1 MEQPITLER
10 FDEASAIVAV
20 MTREEAIASEQRILS
35 LTTDLRAELLRFY
48 EGRGWAALGYGTW
61 RGWAQ
66 TRLGDSQSEAYR
78 QLLAGR
84 IERELFP
91 DSGKIGTTPTAQ
103 LEAMSPIAKAK
114 GPIDGDLIR
123 DTWDEAHHIA
133 EERGEKFTARHVTEA
148 VQAVT
153 APEVFPPAATRFNE
167 GMRSSDSP
175 EWYTPS
181 HILDLAWDVMGAID
195 LDPASSKA
203 AQATIGATEW
213 YGLDH
218 PVESHRDGLKLGW
231 FGRVWMNPPYG
242 DEIGEWVD
250 RLIHQYET
258 GQVVEALALLPSRTD
273 TAWFHRALRGRPY
286 PFCLLQGRLKFSG
299 AENSAPF
306 PSVIVYLGENVQRF
320 HEVFSSIGIIR

>member
-1 MEQPITLER
+1 MEQSVTLER
-10 FDEASAIVAV
+10 FDEALVVVAV
-20 MTREEAIASEQRILS
+20 MTKDEAIASEQRILS

-48 EGRGWAALGYGTW
+48 EGRGWAALGHSSW
-61 RGWAQ
+61 RAWAAI
-66 TRLGDSQSEAYR
+66 RLGDTERKAYYELTAGQVER
-78 QLLAGR
+78 ILNNCSNDAPQIGSIPESHLRPLAPLRDDPDLL
-84 IERELFP
+84 
-91 DSGKIGTTPTAQ
+91 
-103 LEAMSPIAKAK
+103 
-114 GPIDGDLIR
+114 R

-133 EERGEKFTARHVTEA
+133 EERGERFTARHVTEA
-148 VQAVT
+148 VQAIT
-153 APEVFPPAATRFNE
+153 ALEVFPPVTRFNE

-195 LDPASSKA
+195 LDPASSQA
-203 AQATIGATEW
+203 AQATVGAAHW
-213 YGLDH
+213 FGLDH
-218 PVESHRDGLKLGW
+218 PTESHRDGLALAW
-231 FGRVWMNPPYG
+231 FGHVWMNPPYG

-273 TAWFHRALRGRPY
+273 TAWFHRALRGKPY
-286 PFCLLQGRLKFSG
+286 PICLVQGRLKFSG

-320 HEVFSSIGIIR
+320 HEVFSSIGMIR